1 MNNHINNN
9 ILQFNQQGNNTPDP
23 ETLRLGLAKR
33 VRSRRL
39 EMNLTQ
45 KGMAVRA
52 GIPLATYRRFEAC
65 GESSFSNLIL
75 IAVVLGM
82 TADIEKLF
90 SERRFQNIE
99 EVINAE
105 KIRLRKRGRRND

>member
-1 MNNHINNN
+1 MNSRINNN
-9 ILQFNQQGNNTPDP
+9 ILQLNDSSP
-23 ETLRLGLAKR
+23 EALRLGLAMR
-33 VRSRRL
+33 VRTRRL

-45 KGMAVRA
+45 KGMAARA

-65 GESSFSNLIL
+65 GESSLSNLIL

-82 TADIEKLF
+82 TSDIERLF
-90 SERRFQNIE
+90 SERRYQNIE

-105 KIRLRKRGRRND
+105 KTRLRKRGRRND